1 MDSVVTLKKEDFKR
15 FKKCLKIAWTLASRT
30 NLKTVQQWV
39 TEEKISVFFD
49 LQDNINSAKINDSDF
64 IDSDED
70 DTTGEAGL
78 FTPNL
83 YDLALE
89 TYWPAEKDETV
100 SDDVRYL
107 NDDVQS
113 IVTTDTI
120 EFYPGETIA
129 DGNEVG
135 QRAREYFMR
144 DHNYFNLEHYSK
156 KIAFTKTTEVLA
168 DSTYDVYFE
177 PSFIYNNCITKC
189 DILKKLPDGT
199 YHLIEVKAS
208 TGRKYDK
215 ELQMYVDKPV
225 KDEYGYDVAYQ
236 YYVLTGAGLTISRVS
251 LMLLNSEYYRSGD
264 IDDDQLFMFQDWY
277 KLPTK
282 TLPPVSLLE
291 FCQQMLTGTFAKRVA
306 KNRLITDDLA
316 LVKSYLAKSAAAVLP
331 LFTQEQCFNAKGDR
345 YGYCQHATAYL
356 PEHHSVFELT
366 RGMEKKTLLK
376 YQEHIDCLKDVI
388 LPFTFQQSA
397 HQKKPIL
404 FSVKQQRQILA
415 TQDNAPVIDPTQVE
429 HIKTVLAQYRYPLY
443 MYDFETMK
451 AAVPRFDYSYS
462 YQQIPFQYSVHLI
475 KDPHFNYH
483 DEATMEHYA
492 FLADGEEDPRLQLI
506 EHLVTDLF
514 RAEVGVY
521 VAYYKSFECKVL
533 SELINYLAILI
544 SKNTDQTM
552 ITTYQTW
559 QQKLTIIRNKTID
572 LMDFFQDFMIYKKE
586 FYGSASIKKTQPA
599 FDNQFTYKAL
609 KVQKGDMASEIFR
622 RRVEN
627 NIPITIWKNFF
638 RTEMLKYCNR
648 DTLAM
653 VVIYQHIVHLMA
665 DVPLDKGGKENAKV

>member
-1 MDSVVTLKKEDFKR
+1 MDSVLTLKKEDFKR

-39 TEEKISVFFD
+39 TEQKISVFFD

-64 IDSDED
+64 IGSDD
-70 DTTGEAGL
+70 DETAVGSGL

-89 TYWPAEKDETV
+89 TYWPADKNE
-100 SDDVRYL
+100 SIRDDVRYFS
-107 NDDVQS
+107 DDVQS
-113 IVTTDTI
+113 TVPDTI
-120 EFYPGETIA
+120 DFYPGDTIA

-156 KIAFTKTTEVLA
+156 KIAFAKTTEVLA
-168 DSTYDVYFE
+168 NPNYDVYFE

-215 ELQMYVDKPV
+215 DLQMYVDKPV

-236 YYVLTGAGLTISRVS
+236 YYVLTGVGLKISQVS
-251 LMLLNSEYYRSGD
+251 LMLLNSEYSRVGD
-264 IDDDQLFMFQDWY
+264 INDDELFMFQDWY

-282 TLPPVSLLE
+282 TLQPVSLLE
-291 FCQQMLTGTFAKRVA
+291 FCQQMLTGAFVKRVA
-306 KNRLITDDLA
+306 KNLLITDDLA
-316 LVKSYLAKSAAAVLP
+316 LIKSYLAKPAAEVLP
-331 LFTQEQCFNAKGDR
+331 LFSQEQCFNAKGDR
-345 YGYCQHATAYL
+345 YGYCQHATTYL

-388 LPFTFQQSA
+388 LPFTFQQSSR
-397 HQKKPIL
+397 QKKPIC
-404 FSVKQQRQILA
+404 FSIKQQRQILA
-415 TQDNAPVIDPTQVE
+415 VQDNAPVIDPTQIE
-429 HIKTVLAQYRYPLY
+429 RINTVLAQYQYPLY

-451 AAVPRFDYSYS
+451 AAVPRFDYFYS
-462 YQQIPFQYSVHLI
+462 YQQIPFQYSVHII
-475 KDPHFNYH
+475 KDQQFTYH
-483 DEATMEHYA
+483 DETTMEHYA
-492 FLADGEEDPRLQLI
+492 FLADGEDDPRLQLI

-533 SELINYLAILI
+533 AELINYLAILI
-544 SKNTDQTM
+544 SKTTDKT
-552 ITTYQTW
+552 IIATYQTW

-599 FDNQFTYKAL
+599 FDNHFTYQAL

-627 NIPITIWKNFF
+627 NIPMTIWKTFF
-638 RTEMLKYCNR
+638 RAEMLKYCNR

-653 VVIYQHIVHLMA
+653 VVIYQHIVYLMA
-665 DVPLDKGGKENAKV
+665 NLSLEKGGKQNAKV